1 MMITDKLNVNFRKFN
16 IYRRRSFKFDLIAA
30 LVVFLVAIP
39 LCLGIALAS
48 GAPLFSGIISGIIG
62 GLVVGSISGSQVS
75 VSGPAAGMVAV
86 IFAAITQLG
95 DFNTF
100 LLALVL
106 AGILQIIIGSLRAGF
121 IAEYV
126 PSNVIQGLL
135 CAIGI
140 LLIIKQLPLAFTLS
154 SNLSELKMHLLEST
168 EGLSLKPIY
177 DLSYHINS
185 GAMIISLISFSLL
198 IFLEKTKRPL
208 LKAVPATVVVV
219 VLGALLNEFF
229 TLTSSLL
236 AQHSPQLVNIPH
248 QNGFFY
254 ALKEIGTPNFS
265 AWSNPK
271 VYLYAGILAIVASL
285 ESLLNIKAAE
295 RMDKKHRQTSK
306 DRELIAQGIGNFV
319 SGIFGGL
326 PITSVVVRTSVNIE
340 AGGRTKFSAIMH
352 GLFILL
358 AVAFLPKVLNKIPL
372 CSLATVLIFTGY
384 KLTTPKIY
392 KKIYQQ
398 GLERF
403 IPFITTVIA
412 IVSTDLLTG
421 IILGLFVST
430 LFILRTNS
438 QARLDIIQEVYPS
451 GITNRI
457 VLPQQTTFLNKASL
471 IAELNAIPNNAQL
484 IIDARYSDFIDKEIV
499 ELIQEFHLE
508 QAPLK
513 QISLNLIGFREQYN
527 IHNYIDFINVTTF
540 DIQSALTPS
549 KVLHILREGNIRFLK
564 DTCIHRS
571 LKIDIQ
577 FTAKNQHPIAVV
589 LGCIDSRV
597 PVETIFD
604 MSFGDLFCVRI
615 AGNVVNDDILASIEY
630 ACHVMGAKL
639 IVVLG
644 HTRCGAIAAACDGI
658 EQGHITQLLA
668 KINPAIAAE
677 TQTKTNRTGQN
688 HVFTDHV
695 TELNIANTL
704 HDIYEGS
711 GVLRLMTNEKDIG
724 MVGAIYDV
732 NTGEVLFKDFAS
744 DIGHFCEQKESKLAD
759 KLRSFLLHDPD
770 FNNNI

>member
-1 MMITDKLNVNFRKFN
+1 M
-16 IYRRRSFKFDLIAA
+16 KFDFIAA
-30 LVVFLVAIP
+30 IVVFLVAIP

-62 GLVVGSISGSQVS
+62 GLVVGSLSGSQVS
-75 VSGPAAGMVAV
+75 VSGPAAGMAAV
-86 IFAAITQLG
+86 VLAAITQLG
-95 DFNTF
+95 SFNVF
-100 LLALVL
+100 LFALVL
-106 AGILQIIIGSLRAGF
+106 AGFLQILIGTLRAGF
-121 IAEYV
+121 IADYV

-140 LLIIKQLPLAFTLS
+140 LLIVKQLPLAFTLS
-154 SNLSELKMHLLEST
+154 ANLSELKMHLLEST
-168 EGLSLKPIY
+168 EGLSIKPIY
-177 DLSYHINS
+177 DITYHINS
-185 GAMIISLISFSLL
+185 GAMIISLVSFALL
-198 IFLEKTKRPL
+198 ITLD
-208 LKAVPATVVVV
+208 KAKHPFVKAIPGTVLVVI
-219 VLGALLNEFF
+219 LGALSNELFL
-229 TLTSSLL
+229 LTNSVLT
-236 AQHSPQLVNIPH
+236 QHSPQLVNIPH
-248 QNGFFY
+248 ENGVFN
-254 ALKEIGTPNFS
+254 LIKKIGGPDFS
-265 AWSNPK
+265 AWNNPH

-285 ESLLNIKAAE
+285 ESLLNVKAAE
-295 RMDKKHRQTSK
+295 KMDKKHRQASK
-306 DRELIAQGIGNFV
+306 DRELIAQGLGNL
-319 SGIFGGL
+319 SAGLLGGI
-326 PITSVVVRTSVNIE
+326 PITSVVVRTSVNIQ
-340 AGGRTKFSAIMH
+340 AGVRTKFASIFH

-358 AVAFLPKVLNKIPL
+358 AVAFLPQLLNKIPL
-372 CSLATVLIFTGY
+372 CSLATILIYTGY

-398 GLERF
+398 GMDRF
-403 IPFITTVIA
+403 VPFIVTVIG
-412 IVSTDLLTG
+412 IVTTDLLTG
-421 IILGLFVST
+421 IVLGLFVSL
-430 LFILRTNS
+430 LFILRSNS

-471 IAELNAIPNNAQL
+471 VAELNAIPKNAQL
-484 IIDARYSDFIDKEIV
+484 IIDARYSDYIDKEIV
-499 ELIQEFHLE
+499 ELIKEFQQE

-513 QISLNLIGFREQYN
+513 QISLNLIGFKDQYN

-540 DIQSALTPS
+540 DIQSALTPFE
-549 KVLHILREGNIRFLK
+549 VLNILREGNLRFLQ

-571 LKIDIQ
+571 LNVDIQ
-577 FTAKNQHPIAVV
+577 YTAKNQHPIAVV

-615 AGNVVNDDILASIEY
+615 AGNVVNEDVLASIEY

-677 TQTKTNRTGQN
+677 TQTKDNRTSQN
-688 HVFTDHV
+688 TTFTDHV

-704 HDIYEGS
+704 NYIYEGS

-744 DIGHFCEQKESKLAD
+744 DIAHFSEEKESKLAE
-759 KLRSFLLHDPD
+759 KLRSFLLHDPSY
-770 FNNNI
+770 NNNI